1 MAETINMPKLGFDMA
16 EGTLVRWLKK
26 EGETVAKGD
35 VLAEIE
41 TDKATVEVE
50 SSASGVV
57 RRLLVDEGAVVP
69 VNTPIA
75 IIGAAEEQLPVVSEQ
90 SSVSSGQSSVSSD
103 QLSVVERSGEPE
115 KQKSEPVAQSTISNP
130 QSTILRASPL
140 AKKIARE
147 RNLDLSRVR
156 GTGPGGRIVR
166 RDVEAVIGQQK
177 VESKEQSVESRGA
190 EESVPLTKLRQI
202 IARRMAEAKA
212 SVPHFYVT
220 HEFKMDSLLALRTQL
235 NGYLPEEEKISV
247 NDFIVRAAALTLRQF
262 PNLNASFAGDK
273 VVRHAA
279 INIGVAVAVEG
290 GLLTVVCKDADQK
303 PLRQIAAEVKR
314 MAAAARRQG
323 QAGGHRRL
331 DVFDFQPGDVRCGE
345 LCRHHQPT
353 RGGYSGCR
361 FGAAGACCGGR
372 RGQSRLADEG
382 HALGGSPR
390 QRRGRSGSIHAG
402 IGCVLRGSVE
412 TVGVTQNETQGMGVI
427 SPSFLSSCFVVVFLL
442 FGKDVIANCHQ
453 RNPLAGGKTAW
464 LCSQGQIWRVFAN
477 RVLFAFLSAP
487 TGKIESMLPGR
498 RGGRNRERAGRECP
512 EWR

>member
-26 EGETVAKGD
+26 EGETVTKGE

-75 IIGAAEEQLPVVSEQ
+75 IIGAAEEQLPVVS
-90 SSVSSGQSSVSSD
+90 GQSSVSSD

-140 AKKIARE
+140 AKKMARA
-147 RNLDLSRVR
+147 RGLDLSQVR

-166 RDVEAVIGQQK
+166 RDVEAVIGEQK
-177 VESKEQSVESRGA
+177 GESREQRV

-202 IARRMAEAKA
+202 IARRMTEAKA

-220 HEFKMDSLLALRTQL
+220 HEFKMDALLALRTQL

-273 VVRHAA
+273 VARHGAV
-279 INIGVAVAVEG
+279 NIGVAVAVEG

-314 MAAAARRQG
+314 MAAAAREGKVRPEDIEGSTFSISNLGMFDVENFAAIINPPESAILAVGSARQVPVVEAG
-323 QAGGHRRL
+323 EVKIGWRMKATLSVDHRVSDGAEAARFMQALAVYLEEPLRL
-331 DVFDFQPGDVRCGE
+331 LV
-345 LCRHHQPT
+345 
-353 RGGYSGCR
+353 
-361 FGAAGACCGGR
+361 
-372 RGQSRLADEG
+372 
-382 HALGGSPR
+382 
-390 QRRGRSGSIHAG
+390 
-402 IGCVLRGSVE
+402 
-412 TVGVTQNETQGMGVI
+412 
-427 SPSFLSSCFVVVFLL
+427 
-442 FGKDVIANCHQ
+442 
-453 RNPLAGGKTAW
+453 
-464 LCSQGQIWRVFAN
+464 
-477 RVLFAFLSAP
+477 
-487 TGKIESMLPGR
+487 
-498 RGGRNRERAGRECP
+498 
-512 EWR
+512 